1 MADIFDDPQGNATI
15 ISDTATD
22 ADSPDSALTRT
33 KERQLIEL
41 LLTSVHGNF
50 REGTLTANPTD
61 TTGYCVDTAASFT
74 DDQHNGRRIIFT
86 DGNAKGHDYLIDDT
100 DAANNRV
107 ACTGDDIYSAGARS
121 GDGYII
127 TGNFRD
133 TGGGHD
139 HDDQNSRV
147 ANYRDGFMQ
156 IPGIEFHNLAGG
168 YTEHGTNPGTGY
180 SNFMSTNLYMPQNAT
195 TIRCRIGFAVDQSV
209 TCNVRLVLT
218 KIDETDGTN
227 DTATNSNV
235 VQATSTTFVVG
246 NCDIDCS
253 ALATGLYHLQLQVQ
267 TPSTSSALWRQYF
280 YNTYWIN

>member
-1 MADIFDDPQGNATI
+1 MADIFDDPQGNSTI

-50 REGTLTANPTD
+50 REGTLTSNPPND
-61 TTGYCVDTAASFT
+61 TTGYAYDTAASFT
-74 DDQHNGRRIIFT
+74 ADQHNGRRIIFT
-86 DGNAKGHDYLIDDT
+86 DGNAKGQDFLIDDT
-100 DAANNRV
+100 VAGSRV
-107 ACTGDDIYSAGARS
+107 VCTGDNLYSAGARS

-156 IPGIEFHNLAGG
+156 IPGIEFHNVAGG

-267 TPSTSSALWRQYF
+267 TPTTSSALWRQYF